1 MSTFT
6 DKNVVLIAGITLL
19 SLAFVFIL
27 CICCILSKIKLA
39 VSVIEVYYM
48 NKLYLLPVSN
58 FCISPFKQ
66 ASARFMTDN
75 PRVVLVPVV
84 SFVVSIVFF
93 AYWLVVALYVYSS
106 GGVSSKDGTLP
117 FGHVSTTTDIKIF
130 GFTHLFGLFWYEA
143 FFAAC

>member
-1 MSTFT
+1 MSVFT
-6 DKNVVLIAGITLL
+6 DKDTVLIAGIVLL
-19 SLAFVFIL
+19 SLAFIFIL
-27 CICCILSKIKLA
+27 CICCILNKIRLA
-39 VSVIEVYYM
+39 VSVI
-48 NKLYLLPVSN
+48 
-58 FCISPFKQ
+58 Q

-75 PRVVLVPVV
+75 PRVVLVPVA

-117 FGHVSTTTDIKIF
+117 FGHVSITTDIKIF